1 MLDDTTLITKSIAVS
16 NKEIKVFF
24 KRNTILDIKELILLY
39 QSVGWQKNS
48 VNKLQRLV
56 KNNLLISCFIE
67 LSAVK
72 HNLIGFVLA
81 SSDSEYISII
91 WDLMITPKFQN
102 LGLGK
107 ELISLIIHEINK
119 MHINNTILFADDQ
132 VINFYKK
139 LGFVVE
145 PNKTKVLFL
154 SN

>member
-1 MLDDTTLITKSIAVS
+1 VLDDTTLIIKSIPFS

-24 KRNTILDIKELILLY
+24 KRNTIFDIKDLILLY

-48 VNKLQRLV
+48 INKLQRLV
-56 KNNLLISCFIE
+56 ENNLLISCFIE
-67 LSAVK
+67 LSTVK
-72 HNLIGFVLA
+72 PNLIGFVFV
-81 SSDSEYISII
+81 SSDSEYYSII
-91 WDLMITPKFQN
+91 WDLMINPKFQN

-107 ELISLIIHEINK
+107 ELIYLIINEIKK
-119 MHINNTILFADDQ
+119 MQINNTILFAENE

-139 LGFVVE
+139 LGFVIE